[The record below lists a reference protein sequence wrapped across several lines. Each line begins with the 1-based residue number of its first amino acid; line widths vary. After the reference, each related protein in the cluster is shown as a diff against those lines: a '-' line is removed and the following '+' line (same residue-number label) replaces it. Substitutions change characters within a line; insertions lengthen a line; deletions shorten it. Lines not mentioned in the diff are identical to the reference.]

1 MNPPPAEIG
10 MPLTEVDTPALLVDL
25 DAFEHNLK
33 KLAEEVN
40 KSGLRLR
47 PHAKTHKCAV
57 IGHQQVAQGAV
68 GLCCQKVSEAE
79 AMVNGGIAD
88 VLVSNQVVGEKK
100 INRLMSIA
108 SRANLSVCV
117 DDAQNI
123 SDLSAAAVNFG
134 VELNVLVEIDVMK
147 GRCGVAPGAP
157 VLALAKIID
166 TSPGL
171 KFVGLQAYHG
181 GAQHIRE
188 HRQRGAAIQSAI
200 DASVTTKNLL
210 EEAGL
215 ACETVTGAGTG
226 SYRFESQSGVYTELQ
241 CGSYV
246 FMDADY
252 ARNLDES
259 GNYVS
264 EFRNSLFLYSTVMSV
279 PTRERAICDAGLKS
293 MAFDSGMPLVVGES
307 AISYDKPSDEHG
319 TLTVSEDNHPLRLG
333 DKIKL
338 IPGHCDPTVN
348 LHDWYVGIRREHVE
362 ALWPIV
368 ARGAL
373 W

>member
-1 MNPPPAEIG
+1 MNPPPADIG

-25 DAFEHNLK
+25 DAFEYNVK
-33 KLAEEVN
+33 KLSEEVMA
-40 KSGLRLR
+40 SGLRLR

-57 IGHQQVAQGAV
+57 IGQQQIAHGAV

-88 VLVSNQVVGEKK
+88 VLISNQVVGTKK

-108 SRANLSVCV
+108 KRATISVCV
-117 DDAQNI
+117 DDANNVA
-123 SDLSAAAVNFG
+123 DLSAAAVSFG
-134 VELNVLVEIDVMK
+134 VDLNVLVEIDVMR
-147 GRCGVAPGAP
+147 GRCGVEPGEPA
-157 VLALAKIID
+157 VALAKLVCE
-166 TSPGL
+166 SPGL
-171 KFVGLQAYHG
+171 RFAGLQSYHG

-188 HRQRGAAIQSAI
+188 HHDRAAAIQGAI
-200 DASVTTKNLL
+200 EASQTTKRLL

-215 ACETVTGAGTG
+215 DCETVTGAGTG
-226 SYRFESQSGVYTELQ
+226 SYEFESQSGVYTELQ

-252 ARNLDES
+252 GRNLNVS
-259 GNYVS
+259 GDYVS
-264 EFRNSLFLYSTVMSV
+264 HFRNSLFIYSTVMSV
-279 PTRERAICDAGLKS
+279 PNRRRAICDAGLKS
-293 MAFDSGMPLVVGES
+293 IAFDSGMPLVVDEMGV
-307 AISYDKPSDEHG
+307 SYDRPSDEHG

-333 DKIKL
+333 EKIKL

-348 LHDWYVGIRREHVE
+348 LHDWYVGIRAERVE